1 MKPHSQR
8 RIYEGRVLNLRVDD
22 IDTPNGGRR
31 DYEVVEH
38 AGGVVVIAQPGPGKI
53 VLVRQHRHAVDS
65 DLWEVP
71 AGMIERGEPPEE
83 TAKREL
89 IEETGYRAE
98 RLRFLW
104 SIYTSPGF
112 CQERIHF
119 FVAEGLTLGEAAPEE
134 DEAFEVRTWR
144 VADAW
149 ALVEQDQLRDAK
161 TQIAL
166 AWAFRSATL
175 AAAEGERELNA
186 LDTLRTV
193 GG

>member
-8 RIYEGRVLNLRVDD
+8 RVYEGRVLNLRVDE

-31 DYEVVEH
+31 DYEVIEH
-38 AGGVVVIAQPGPGKI
+38 AGGAVVIAQPTPNEI
-53 VLVRQHRHAVDS
+53 VLVRQHRHAVDA

-71 AGMIERGEPPEE
+71 AGMIERGEPPEV
-83 TAKREL
+83 TAEREL

-98 RLRFLW
+98 RLRYLW
-104 SIYTSPGF
+104 SIYPTPGF

-119 FVAEGLTLGEAAPEE
+119 FVAEGLTPGEAAPEA
-134 DEAFEVRTWR
+134 DEAFEIRTWPIE
-144 VADAW
+144 AAW
-149 ALVEQDQLRDAK
+149 ALVERDELRDAK

-166 AWAFRSATL
+166 AWALRQ
-175 AAAEGERELNA
+175 AAALEREA
-186 LDTLRTV
+186 TELDMRRTV